1 MEQQFEVLELKT
13 PSDYRAEG
21 RTTVFPSAGSL
32 EWFIRKNKAIL
43 TSRNALASP
52 TGRTLIN
59 PRLFDLVV
67 LEVGSQNCMQGL
79 GNGN

>member
-43 TSRNALASP
+43 TSKNALVSP

-67 LEVGSQNCMQGL
+67 LEVGSQSCMQGL
-79 GNGN
+79 SNGN